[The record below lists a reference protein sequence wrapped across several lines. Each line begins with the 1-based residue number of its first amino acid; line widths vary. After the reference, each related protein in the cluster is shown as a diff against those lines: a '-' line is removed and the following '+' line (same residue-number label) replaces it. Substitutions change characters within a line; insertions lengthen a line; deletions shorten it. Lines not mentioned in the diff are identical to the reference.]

1 MKYLLLIPTL
11 FIVFSCNN
19 DDDSIPLKPTPE
31 PNKEEIYMFSAN
43 YNILD
48 QKYYKGSDGKEYTS
62 EADEFFKKQWSFY
75 NDPSIKTIQLK
86 NDSVII
92 NENLIVQKFKFVKD
106 GNNILI
112 EDRGKNVLLGY
123 TDSSKKSLII
133 YKNYQTS
140 LIISNKETNE
150 TLYKKGSNYGKVSY
164 NDIFPLIV
172 SSPAELTSI
181 DEYVFWSNIEY
192 TFTK

>member
-1 MKYLLLIPTL
+1 MKKLFLISSI

-19 DDDSIPLKPTPE
+19 DDIPNLEPTPE
-31 PNKEEIYMFSAN
+31 PNKEEIYKSSTN

-48 QKYYKGSDGKEYTS
+48 QKYYRGSDGKEYTS
-62 EADEFFKKQWSFY
+62 EADVFFKKQWSFY
-75 NDPSIKTIQLK
+75 NDPSIKTVQIK
-86 NDSVII
+86 NDSIII
-92 NENLIVQKFKFVKD
+92 NENLVIQKFKFIKD

-112 EDRGKNVLLGY
+112 KDEGKNVLLGY
-123 TDSSKKSLII
+123 TDSSKKNINI

-150 TLYKKGSNYGKVSY
+150 TLYKKGSNYRKISY
-164 NDIFPLIV
+164 NDVFPLIV

-181 DEYVFWSNIEY
+181 GEYVFWSNIEY
-192 TFTK
+192 TFIQ

>member
-1 MKYLLLIPTL
+1 MKYLLLIPSL
-11 FIVFSCNN
+11 FIIFSCNN
-19 DDDSIPLKPTPE
+19 DDDSLPVKPTPE
-31 PNKEEIYMFSAN
+31 PNKEEIYKFSTN

-62 EADEFFKKQWSFY
+62 EADVFFKKHWSFY
-75 NDPSIKTIQLK
+75 NDPSIKTIQIK
-86 NDSVII
+86 KDSVII
-92 NENLIVQKFKFVKD
+92 NENLVVKKYKYIKD

-112 EDRGKNVLLGY
+112 KDGEKNVLLGY
-123 TDSSKKSLII
+123 TDSSKKNLNI

-164 NDIFPLIV
+164 NDVFPLII
-172 SSPAELTSI
+172 SSPGELTSKN
-181 DEYVFWSNIEY
+181 EFVFWSNIEY
-192 TFTK
+192 TFIQ